1 MIYDLWKLTN
11 ATRILCYTDWRELTI
26 LNCLRKF
33 KMKSHETLNT
43 KLVDIL
49 LRFPTNVFMSHS
61 DKQSNGHDH
70 WKIALENFF
79 GGDLEID

>member
-1 MIYDLWKLTN
+1 
-11 ATRILCYTDWRELTI
+11 
-26 LNCLRKF
+26 
-33 KMKSHETLNT
+33 MKSHETLNT

-49 LRFPTNVFMSHS
+49 LRFTTNVFMSHS